1 MVGLNLRSKSFFF
14 QKKIFKKH
22 RILLDLCKK
31 IFKIITFNESA
42 RYIKSHKN
50 SVMCLGNVNFAS

>member
-1 MVGLNLRSKSFFF
+1 MVGLNLRSKSYFFP
-14 QKKIFKKH
+14 KNLKKH
-22 RILLDLCKK
+22 KILLDLCKK

-42 RYIKSHKN
+42 HYIKSHKN